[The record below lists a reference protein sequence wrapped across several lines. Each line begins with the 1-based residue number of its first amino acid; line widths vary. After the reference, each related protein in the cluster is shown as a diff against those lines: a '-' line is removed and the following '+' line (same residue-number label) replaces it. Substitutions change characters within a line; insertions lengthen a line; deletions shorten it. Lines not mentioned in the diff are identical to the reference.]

1 MTFIHDTLIVFRR
14 QMRLSLRNPAWVIIA
29 LVQPI
34 LYLALFGP
42 LLTKVPLNGS
52 TSAAGTAGAYKF
64 FVPGLLIQ
72 LGLFGSTFVGFAIIS
87 DWRAGVIERFRVT
100 PVSRLAIMSGRVLRD
115 VLTLLVQA
123 VILVLV
129 AVAFGLRAPVTAILL
144 SLGFIA
150 LVAVGLASASYA
162 TALLVKSEDAFA
174 PMLNSIVV
182 PLILLSGI
190 MLPMTL
196 GPGWLQGIA
205 RISPFRYIIDAMRSA
220 FAGQYATTV
229 MLEGV
234 LVAVGL
240 AAVCLWLGSRVFVRE
255 NAEQARPRAR
265 LPRGLGEMAGGPV
278 PGRQLGQRRLGGLA
292 DVLRLPAPGVE
303 AAAGRR
309 VQRARHIPRQ
319 PDPLPAD
326 PGADRA
332 ARGGHPGGRR
342 LRHRDRGQQRHGVRV
357 PRAGVELVPVGEFHD
372 LAEVHHRYLVADVP
386 HHRQVVG
393 DDHVA
398 QPQFVLQVVEQ
409 VDHLGLDGDV
419 ERGDRLVGH
428 DQLGPQR
435 QRPGDADA
443 LPLAAGELVGVPVVV
458 LGVQAHQLK
467 QVLDGPLDA
476 LLGADVLDPQRR
488 PDDCPDRVPRVQ
500 RRVRVLE
507 DHADLASQRAHLAR
521 SHVRDVLA
529 VEDDAAGG
537 GLVKPGDHA
546 PGGRLAA
553 PRLADDA
560 EGLAG
565 GQREVDPV
573 HRAHVGHGLLEDH
586 APLYGEVPGQ
596 PGHGQQVVSHDA
608 STSVAPCWTS
618 GSASTAVRGDSR
630 SQISCFLASVR

>member
-52 TSAAGTAGAYKF
+52 TTAAAGTTGAYKF

-129 AVAFGLRAPVTAILL
+129 AVAFGLRAPVTAVLL
-144 SLGFIA
+144 SLGFIV

-255 NAEQARPRAR
+255 NA
-265 LPRGLGEMAGGPV
+265 
-278 PGRQLGQRRLGGLA
+278 
-292 DVLRLPAPGVE
+292 
-303 AAAGRR
+303 
-309 VQRARHIPRQ
+309 
-319 PDPLPAD
+319 
-326 PGADRA
+326 
-332 ARGGHPGGRR
+332 
-342 LRHRDRGQQRHGVRV
+342 
-357 PRAGVELVPVGEFHD
+357 
-372 LAEVHHRYLVADVP
+372 
-386 HHRQVVG
+386 
-393 DDHVA
+393 
-398 QPQFVLQVVEQ
+398 
-409 VDHLGLDGDV
+409 
-419 ERGDRLVGH
+419 
-428 DQLGPQR
+428 
-435 QRPGDADA
+435 
-443 LPLAAGELVGVPVVV
+443 
-458 LGVQAHQLK
+458 
-467 QVLDGPLDA
+467 
-476 LLGADVLDPQRR
+476 
-488 PDDCPDRVPRVQ
+488 
-500 RRVRVLE
+500 
-507 DHADLASQRAHLAR
+507 
-521 SHVRDVLA
+521 
-529 VEDDAAGG
+529 
-537 GLVKPGDHA
+537 
-546 PGGRLAA
+546 
-553 PRLADDA
+553 
-560 EGLAG
+560 
-565 GQREVDPV
+565 
-573 HRAHVGHGLLEDH
+573 
-586 APLYGEVPGQ
+586 
-596 PGHGQQVVSHDA
+596 
-608 STSVAPCWTS
+608 
-618 GSASTAVRGDSR
+618 
-630 SQISCFLASVR
+630 